1 MGLVLAGLKREVVNP
16 MMSDIRVPLCQI
28 LNGLMCIIKPSPTR
42 SVSACSLDN
51 LSHLFFVSMVPN
63 IAAYQLSYIQLNN
76 YRSHLMES
84 GRGIAECDHVES
96 LGLAARE

>member
-1 MGLVLAGLKREVVNP
+1 
-16 MMSDIRVPLCQI
+16 
-28 LNGLMCIIKPSPTR
+28 
-42 SVSACSLDN
+42 
-51 LSHLFFVSMVPN
+51 MVPN